1 MIDNLF
7 NDCYIINADEYDDKY
22 GIKIYNTKGEIKKK
36 INYDNYTYYF
46 VSIYNYEF
54 SIAIYHD
61 NVKNYYERKAFI
73 IDSNDKGIGETN
85 IILSFSKEEILKYYE
100 MKLHNIKEILENKK
114 IQLNKSLVII
124 EEQKHVLY
132 NYPEKLFLKV

>member
-7 NDCYIINADEYDDKY
+7 NDCYIINADEYDDKH

-36 INYDNYTYYF
+36 INYDNYIYYI
-46 VSIYNYEF
+46 VRIYNYEF

-61 NVKNYYERKAFI
+61 NIKNYYERKAFI

-100 MKLHNIKEILENKK
+100 LKLHNIKEILENKK